1 MESVAWISERKN
13 VLSGL
18 FFFAAFYVYL
28 GFSETGRTTTFLAV
42 VGLYVLAL
50 LSKMNTVVL
59 PAVCLA
65 YEVAFRFRLRRQDVM
80 ASLPLF
86 AIGGLVVAYNL
97 AGNPIH
103 ATGYHG
109 GSVIVTGLTSAVVV
123 FRYLGHLVWPV
134 GLRSGYHIPLRGSP
148 VDPPVLLALLGL
160 AAIAAVTVWLYRRR
174 RPETFWVLWFWIT
187 LGPMLN
193 IVPFRS
199 LIQDRY
205 MYLALL
211 GPVVLGTALAL
222 RAQSR
227 RLRYGLAVAATVGVV
242 ALSVMSHRQVEMWDT
257 PLSLWKGHVLREN
270 HLYGDLFYISRDHQ
284 RKVAYLEQVLVGE
297 PDHPVANNNLG
308 SLYVAERRPREALLH
323 FERAARVAPDDATIL
338 LNLGRTHAASGNRID
353 AKPLVER
360 SVTLEPHSYVGRL
373 SLARIYLAERN
384 AARAREQLEACARIK
399 PHLVQK
405 GRIRKEW
412 AELKRLE
419 GKRSNPLP

>member
-1 MESVAWISERKN
+1 M
-13 VLSGL
+13 
-18 FFFAAFYVYL
+18 
-28 GFSETGRTTTFLAV
+28 
-42 VGLYVLAL
+42 
-50 LSKMNTVVL
+50 
-59 PAVCLA
+59 
-65 YEVAFRFRLRRQDVM
+65 
-80 ASLPLF
+80 
-86 AIGGLVVAYNL
+86 
-97 AGNPIH
+97 
-103 ATGYHG
+103 YH
-109 GSVIVTGLTSAVVV
+109 
-123 FRYLGHLVWPV
+123 
-134 GLRSGYHIPLRGSP
+134 
-148 VDPPVLLALLGL
+148 
-160 AAIAAVTVWLYRRR
+160 
-174 RPETFWVLWFWIT
+174 
-187 LGPMLN
+187 
-193 IVPFRS
+193 
-199 LIQDRY
+199 
-205 MYLALL
+205 ALL
-211 GPVVLGTALAL
+211 GPVVLGTALTL
-222 RAQSR
+222 RTSSR
-227 RLRYGLAVAATVGVV
+227 QLLRGLAVAATVHVV